1 MFNHN
6 DNVMRA
12 LAKKKTHWKK
22 DFYFTIRFMPQKL
35 ARYYAKVAASTV
47 MLLHSALIL
56 DPFLKLWL
64 YRKWDNGIDI
74 NYEDKAVYT
83 IQ

>member
-1 MFNHN
+1 MLTRHTDTLYYIITVYNGMFNHN

-56 DPFLKLWL
+56 DPFLKL
-64 YRKWDNGIDI
+64 
-74 NYEDKAVYT
+74 
-83 IQ
+83 